1 MLYALTD
8 FYISGDYLYRVQL
21 DDNEIVHQ
29 FKGESPVKTLIFLL
43 KDQKK
48 NVLLAVLFFSIK
60 HSPSWFIP
68 LITANLIDIVVQK
81 RGMVEFSLNSAALIL
96 VVLQNFPTNILY
108 VRYLAMAVRDVENRL
123 RSALV
128 VRMQQLS
135 IGYYQKTNAGAL
147 QTKVVRDVENIEQML
162 RHMSDGGLAAINSF
176 MGAVIITAIRV
187 PSFLIFFLLVAP
199 IASLAIIRM
208 RRSLNEYN
216 EDFRNE
222 IERMSSRVNEMTT
235 LLPVT
240 RAHGLEASALGT
252 MRDSFSSVKSAGLRL
267 DKINGKFNAA
277 AWVTF
282 QMANVLCLILSA
294 YFAMTGRYG
303 ISVGDVVLL
312 TSYFGMLIGSV
323 ILLASLAPAIAKGL
337 SSVRS
342 LSEVLESPDLEINQ
356 GKVEVKDVVGQIGFD
371 HVEFTYPTNHKPSL
385 TDISF
390 SATPGRMIALVGPS
404 GSGKSSLINLVIGF
418 LRPTAGKIT
427 LDGKDMQGLDLRT
440 MRKHLSVVPQESV
453 LFDGTIFENIA
464 YGLSDVHIDDV
475 EQALKAANAW
485 DFVSAF
491 DLGVNTI
498 VGERGARL
506 SGGQRQRLAIARA
519 LIRNPRI
526 LILDEATS
534 ALDSE
539 SEKLIQSALKHL
551 MSNRTTFV
559 VAHRLSTIKE
569 AHLILVLDEGRIVQS
584 GRHDEL
590 RNVEG
595 LYQRLCDAQS
605 FITDE
610 G

>member
-1 MLYALTD
+1 M
-8 FYISGDYLYRVQL
+8 QL

-29 FKGESPVKTLIFLL
+29 FKGESPIKTLIFLL
-43 KDQKK
+43 KDQKR
-48 NVLLAVLFFSIK
+48 NVLLAVLLFSIK

-81 RGMVEFSLNSAALIL
+81 KGIIEFSINSFALIL
-96 VVLQNFPTNILY
+96 VVLQNFPTNLLY

-216 EDFRNE
+216 EDFRTE

-240 RAHGLEASALGT
+240 RAHGLEARALGA

-342 LSEVLESPDLEINQ
+342 LSEILESPDLEFNQ
-356 GKVEVKDVVGQIGFD
+356 GKLEVKDVAGQVEFD
-371 HVEFTYPTNHKPSL
+371 CVEFTYPTNHRPSL

-404 GSGKSSLINLVIGF
+404 GSGKSSLVNLVIGF

-427 LDGKDMQGLDLRT
+427 LDGQDMQALDLRT
-440 MRKHLSVVPQESV
+440 MRRYLSVVPQESV

-464 YGLSDVHIDDV
+464 YGLSDVHLEDV
-475 EQALKAANAW
+475 EEALRAANAW

-506 SGGQRQRLAIARA
+506 SGGQKQRLAIARA

-551 MSNRTTFV
+551 MENRTTFV

-569 AHLILVLDEGRIVQS
+569 AHLILVLDEGRIVQT
-584 GRHDEL
+584 GRHEEL

-595 LYQRLCDAQS
+595 LYQRLCNAQS
-605 FITDE
+605 FISDE
-610 G
+610 GMGSDVNWTGS

>member
-1 MLYALTD
+1 MRD
-8 FYISGDYLYRVQL
+8 FFFRDHYLYRVQL

-29 FKGESPVKTLIFLL
+29 FKGESPIKTLIFLL
-43 KDQKK
+43 KDQKR

-81 RGMVEFSLNSAALIL
+81 KGFVEFSINSFALIL

-108 VRYLAMAVRDVENRL
+108 VRFLAMAVRDVENRL

-135 IGYYQKTNAGAL
+135 IGYYQRTNAGAL

-240 RAHGLEASALGT
+240 RAHGLEANALGT
-252 MRDSFSSVKSAGLRL
+252 MRDSFSSVKNAGLRL

-356 GKVEVKDVVGQIGFD
+356 GKLEVKDVVGQIEFD
-371 HVEFTYPTNHKPSL
+371 RVEFTYPTNHKPSIA
-385 TDISF
+385 DITF
-390 SATPGRMIALVGPS
+390 SATPGRMVALVGPS
-404 GSGKSSLINLVIGF
+404 GSGKSSLVNLVIGF
-418 LRPTAGKIT
+418 LRPTSGKIL
-427 LDGKDMQGLDLRT
+427 LDGKDMQTLDLRT
-440 MRKHLSVVPQESV
+440 MRKYLSVVPQESV

-464 YGLSDVHIDDV
+464 YGLSDVQPSEV
-475 EQALKAANAW
+475 EQALRDANAW
-485 DFVSAF
+485 DFVNAF
-491 DLGVNTI
+491 DLGVDTL

-506 SGGQRQRLAIARA
+506 SGGQKQRLAIARA

-539 SEKLIQSALKHL
+539 SEKLIQSALKNL
-551 MSNRTTFV
+551 MADRTTFV